1 MPGADGAAL
10 LDDDVGGLF
19 RRAGNE
25 LVLTEREAAGRR
37 RRVGNV
43 GMQTFVLGDKTLQAL
58 GHGLRANPRLLA
70 CRRHGDP
77 PPQRQ
82 VFGAGV
88 KAGGLRFLAVG
99 VKNAFDRLR

>member
-19 RRAGNE
+19 RR
-25 LVLTEREAAGRR
+25 GRR